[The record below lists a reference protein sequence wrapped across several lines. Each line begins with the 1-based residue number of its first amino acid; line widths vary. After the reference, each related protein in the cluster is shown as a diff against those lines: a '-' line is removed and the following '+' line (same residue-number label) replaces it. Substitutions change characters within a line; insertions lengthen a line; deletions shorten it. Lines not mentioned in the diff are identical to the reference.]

1 MKLRP
6 LNENPPELRQYQRDA
21 ITCAVAA
28 MVPGSRSMLVL
39 PTGAGKSIVI
49 AAIAAMFPDQ
59 QILIITPR
67 VRLVEQLRP
76 MLGEHG
82 VLSASL
88 GHDLGDQDNLLIGT
102 YQTIVNSAGMVPP
115 FLIVID
121 ECHLVPPG
129 SRYGDLIAKFPNA
142 AVIGLT
148 ATPYR
153 GTEKITE
160 CDIGWKQIYSISIL
174 DLIEQ
179 KRLVP
184 PRSMATLAPSVRGAE
199 SSQTLLSLSK
209 RIVRN
214 LVTAVRKEDRKKC
227 LVFCV
232 NIDHAIK
239 LARLLEQAG
248 EVCVSLV
255 HSGQDGLTQDEM
267 FSRFKDSSQRAWLV
281 NVSLVSIGIDIPSID
296 CIAIVRDVSSFA
308 LLVQIIGRGL
318 RWFEGKQDC
327 LVYDFGQGTERFGF
341 IDEPTFTSTGS
352 GSSRGGTG
360 TKACPKCGTLTRRSA
375 LVCQHC
381 CHSFNPMMMLSET
394 SRSTQLLTQEYVIAE
409 YQRSAASRDARG
421 IWLIQHELTSG
432 GQCLRAITSTINLP
446 EGIHQTHRAG
456 ARLVV
461 KRLAGD
467 LVLLLPDADRA
478 GRPVA

>member
-1 MKLRP
+1 
-6 LNENPPELRQYQRDA
+6 
-21 ITCAVAA
+21 
-28 MVPGSRSMLVL
+28 
-39 PTGAGKSIVI
+39 
-49 AAIAAMFPDQ
+49 
-59 QILIITPR
+59 
-67 VRLVEQLRP
+67 
-76 MLGEHG
+76 
-82 VLSASL
+82 
-88 GHDLGDQDNLLIGT
+88 
-102 YQTIVNSAGMVPP
+102 MVPP
-115 FLIVID
+115 WLIIID

-129 SRYGDLIAKFPNA
+129 SQYGDLIAKFPNA

-153 GTEKITE
+153 GVEKITE

-184 PRSMATLAPSVRGAE
+184 PRSMATLAPSVGSAE
-199 SSQTLLSLSK
+199 TSQTLFALSK
-209 RIVRN
+209 RIVKN
-214 LVTAVRKEDRKKC
+214 LVAAVRKEKRKKC

-239 LARLLEQAG
+239 FAKLLEQAG
-248 EVCVSLV
+248 EACVSLV

-267 FSRFKDSSQRAWLV
+267 FSKFQDSFQRAWLV
-281 NVSLVSIGIDIPSID
+281 NVSLVSIGIDIPPID

-327 LVYDFGQGTERFGF
+327 LIFDFGQGTERFGF

-352 GSSRGGTG
+352 GSSSGGTG
-360 TKACPKCGTLTRRSA
+360 TKACPKCGTLTHRSA
-375 LVCQHC
+375 LVCPHC
-381 CHSFNPMMMLSET
+381 GHPFNPVMLLSET
-394 SRSTQLLTQEYVIAE
+394 SRSTLLLTQEYLIAE
-409 YQRSAASRDARG
+409 YQRSAASQDARG
-421 IWLIQHELTSG
+421 IWLVQHELTSG
-432 GQCLRAITSTINLP
+432 GQCLRAITSTITSP
-446 EGIHQTHRAG
+446 KGIHQTHRAG

-467 LVLLLPDADRA
+467 LVSILPDADRR